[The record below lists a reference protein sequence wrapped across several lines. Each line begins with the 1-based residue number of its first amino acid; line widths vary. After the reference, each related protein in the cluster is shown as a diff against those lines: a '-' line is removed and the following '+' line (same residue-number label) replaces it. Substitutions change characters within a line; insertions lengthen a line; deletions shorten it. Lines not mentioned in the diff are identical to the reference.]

1 MEEQDV
7 LPPMVGRAL
16 IIAALALGLS
26 AQQAD
31 AHGAVT
37 IPKPREA
44 IDGDTAPWNGKV
56 PWPIPFGA
64 SSPPLLRLLVLSA
77 PPCAVPSCTRRT
89 RWFCCSALPEMYI
102 CCVPLPSAAPAP
114 SAPRAHQLTELVR
127 AQTIRTGART
137 RPPRQRVKIRAT

>member
-64 SSPPLLRLLVLSA
+64 SSPSSGL
-77 PPCAVPSCTRRT
+77 
-89 RWFCCSALPEMYI
+89 
-102 CCVPLPSAAPAP
+102 
-114 SAPRAHQLTELVR
+114 RAHQLTELVR